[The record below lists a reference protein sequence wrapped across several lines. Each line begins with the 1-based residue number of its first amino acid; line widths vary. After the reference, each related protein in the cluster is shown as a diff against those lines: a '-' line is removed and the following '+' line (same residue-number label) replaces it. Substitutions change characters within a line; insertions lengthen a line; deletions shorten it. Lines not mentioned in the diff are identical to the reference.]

1 MDQATKPIGE
11 TKMNEQVVKK
21 MDMVVKSNR
30 LVESLQSL
38 NLSEIRLIQLAIVD
52 SRDQG
57 KGLDTKTPLRIDAMR
72 YAQIFDISKQGAYKV
87 LKDAEQ
93 NLFRRYFTFLSE
105 RNNKVRTNWIQQAE
119 YFDDEGAIEIIFT
132 TAVVDEIT
140 RIDGFE
146 QMFTQ
151 YALSQIADLN
161 SNYSVRL
168 YELLKQWTTAKKVT
182 FELERFREQLGI
194 GINEYPRMSD
204 FKRRVLDVALTEINS
219 KTDIVASYEQEK
231 KGRKITGFKFKVL
244 TKNKPSNT
252 KIEKNSRDADT
263 ADMFTIE
270 GLNDKQLGRIVRN
283 PAFMADYN
291 HLVSPTSPAGQSQQ
305 VWESEMINRLK
316 KDASE
321 FTKRPIRG
329 YLDY

>member
-1 MDQATKPIGE
+1 
-11 TKMNEQVVKK
+11 MNEQVVKK

-204 FKRRVLDVALTEINS
+204 FKRRVLDVAVKEINE
-219 KTDIVASYEQEK
+219 KTDIKVSYDQQK
-231 KGRKITGFKFKVL
+231 KGRTITSFKFKILANTNHTGVKDKENTSNSL
-244 TKNKPSNT
+244 NVTTKSMKPMTSAQV
-252 KIEKNSRDADT
+252 ELFARLLAD
-263 ADMFTIE
+263 
-270 GLNDKQLGRIVRN
+270 
-283 PAFMADYN
+283 
-291 HLVSPTSPAGQSQQ
+291 
-305 VWESEMINRLK
+305 
-316 KDASE
+316 DASFNSSRNGLQANVGE
-321 FTKRPIRG
+321 KETE
-329 YLDY
+329 YLFRVKQNLSDYTNQVKWLEYLEGKGFKPQRH